1 MPMCFERLMQDC
13 HMKVYLGIALNLL
26 TENKQTKQPKPC
38 VVFPVLDPPALRRPM
53 MPSCAV
59 LQRSSLAPPSPCIF
73 ASKSVV
79 DVWMLLAIT
88 ASLVLAAD

>member
-1 MPMCFERLMQDC
+1 MMLMCFERFMQDC

-38 VVFPVLDPPALRRPM
+38 VVFPVLEPPALWRLT

-59 LQRSSLAPPSPCIF
+59 LQ
-73 ASKSVV
+73 
-79 DVWMLLAIT
+79 
-88 ASLVLAAD
+88 